1 MDIQEVNKLIKS
13 QENDSNELRRILS
26 NIKKDSTLRKIRP
39 EYIDDRRKVIND
51 VFVRT
56 QQHDDRLK
64 EQELLST
71 HKYITLNYFDNNIK
85 KYYNEAMDY
94 LHQCE
99 QRLQDVQKI
108 NEQETATHSD
118 ATANLNTLND
128 PKIFIQQFR
137 ISQLSKKLSQAK
149 IAITEE
155 KPQWRLKSLFQSIQN
170 QWQEIEGNHLELLVT
185 ENALEHDYFTSEY
198 FDIIQRDYELTCEL
212 IEEKMNTSNEASTT
226 VCAPSS
232 SRGKLPPI
240 KIPQFTG
247 SYDS

>member
-56 QQHDDRLK
+56 QQYDDRLK

-118 ATANLNTLND
+118 ATANLNTLNQGSAT
-128 PKIFIQQFR
+128 FC
-137 ISQLSKKLSQAK
+137 
-149 IAITEE
+149 
-155 KPQWRLKSLFQSIQN
+155 
-170 QWQEIEGNHLELLVT
+170 
-185 ENALEHDYFTSEY
+185 Y
-198 FDIIQRDYELTCEL
+198 
-212 IEEKMNTSNEASTT
+212 
-226 VCAPSS
+226 
-232 SRGKLPPI
+232 SRA
-240 KIPQFTG
+240 T
-247 SYDS
+247 